1 MANEK
6 KANPDNE
13 MPPEKGDF
21 EREETPREYY
31 DRVNSGKVKKSCG
44 GKIHGKKKYAKGGM
58 CRGGRAAVRGT
69 KFSGVK

>member
-1 MANEK
+1 MADKK

-31 DRVNSGKVKKSCG
+31 DRVNSGKVKKACG
-44 GKIHGKKKYAKGGM
+44 GKVKKYAKGGM
-58 CRGGRAAVRGT
+58 CRGGRSATRGT

>member
-1 MANEK
+1 MAKEK

-31 DRVNSGKVKKSCG
+31 DRVNSGKVKKACG
-44 GKIHGKKKYAKGGM
+44 GSMKYAPGGSVKP
-58 CRGGRAAVRGT
+58 RGEGCCKRT
-69 KFSGVK
+69 KKCKMY

>member
-1 MANEK
+1 MAKEK

-31 DRVNSGKVKKSCG
+31 DRVNSGKVKKACG
-44 GKIHGKKKYAKGGM
+44 GSMKGYKKGGT
-58 CRGGRAAVRGT
+58 CRGGRAATRGT